1 MLRKGMFLADR
12 YEIIEQIGTGG
23 MSDVYKAKCHKL
35 NRYVAIK
42 VMKSEFSEDK
52 TFVSKLRADA
62 QTVEGFTHPH
72 VFLL

>member
-35 NRYVAIK
+35 NRYVAKIG
-42 VMKSEFSEDK
+42 
-52 TFVSKLRADA
+52 RASCRER
-62 QTVEGFTHPH
+62 V
-72 VFLL
+72 